1 MYKRNMLFTVL
12 LVIFVSSLC
21 TTQVLAKTDFISI
34 ATGSTGG
41 TYYPV
46 GVILA
51 KNFQESIKDGNYKFT
66 AQASGG
72 SRENLEMLR
81 NKEVKMAIA
90 GGAPASNAFSGKAK
104 YKGKAIKNI
113 RFVTTLWPEA
123 MQIVYRTGTDI
134 KTLKDFPGRKIA
146 VGPAAGGGTVY
157 LPILLKQIS
166 GLSFDDFR
174 PQYLGYSDSAQ
185 AMQNRLIDACFLGGG
200 FPTSAVSQLYAS
212 QISVDMIEFSDED
225 IAKVKKAAPFF
236 AKVTIAKGTYPGQK
250 RDLNLMGIKSTLIVE
265 KDVSDKLVY
274 QILESIYTR
283 NLNELKKSHGALK
296 TMSLDQALNGLTGVP
311 LHPGAVKFYKDQNI
325 GIPSDLTG
333 N

>member
-1 MYKRNMLFTVL
+1 MKKRNVSIALFMVL
-12 LVIFVSSLC
+12 SVSLLC
-21 TTQVLAKTDFISI
+21 TAQVSAKTEFVSI

-51 KNFQESIKDGNYKFT
+51 KTFQENIKDGNYKFT

-90 GGAPASNAFSGKAK
+90 GGAPTANAYSGKAK
-104 YKGKAIKNI
+104 YVGKPIKNI
-113 RFVTTLWPEA
+113 RFVTALWPEA
-123 MQIVYRTGTDI
+123 MQIVCRTSTHI
-134 KTLKDFPGRKIA
+134 KSFRDFSGRKIA

-157 LPILLKQIS
+157 LPILLKQIA
-166 GLSFDDFR
+166 GLSFDDFQ

-212 QISVDMIEFSDED
+212 QIDVDMIEFSDED
-225 IAKVKKAAPFF
+225 IAKVRKAAPFF
-236 AKVTIAKGTYPGQK
+236 SKVVIAKGTYPGQK
-250 RDLNLMGIKSTLIVE
+250 HDLHLMGIKSTLIVE
-265 KDVSDKLVY
+265 KDASDKLVY
-274 QILESIYTR
+274 QILESIYKKE
-283 NLNELKKSHGALK
+283 LDKLKKSHGALK
-296 TMSLDQALNGLTGVP
+296 TMSLDQALNGLTRVP
-311 LHPGAVKFYKDQNI
+311 LHPGAVEFYKDQ
-325 GIPSDLTG
+325 GLQIPDDLLG
-333 N
+333 K